1 MTVTEYYQKLKKEV
15 EANNKVKIASAK
27 LDNIIKQAEKR
38 MEDKGMLN
46 SKQFKDNYDS
56 YLKEI
61 NKNKSKKSTVKDY
74 LSSAWDKILNNLP
87 KTPDITTWNYN
98 PGGNNNKLKNDNDKA
113 VDASKDLKKNLEKN
127 RADLTP
133 TFDLDKLASDANKAN
148 GIVMSSLMA
157 AQNASIGDYINK
169 DSELNPFMKDRW
181 QNVYNFTQNNY
192 SPKALS
198 RIDIYRQTQRQ
209 LSMSRGF

>member
-1 MTVTEYYQKLKKEV
+1 M
-15 EANNKVKIASAK
+15 EA
-27 LDNIIKQAEKR
+27 
-38 MEDKGMLN
+38 
-46 SKQFKDNYDS
+46 
-56 YLKEI
+56 
-61 NKNKSKKSTVKDY
+61 
-74 LSSAWDKILNNLP
+74 
-87 KTPDITTWNYN
+87 
-98 PGGNNNKLKNDNDKA
+98 
-113 VDASKDLKKNLEKN
+113 N

-148 GIVMSSLMA
+148 GIVMSSLTA
-157 AQNASIGDYINK
+157 AQNAAIGDYINTN
-169 DSELNPFMKDRW
+169 SELNPFMKDRW

>member
-1 MTVTEYYQKLKKEV
+1 MGLKSDKSYDEALKDALNIVNASKSSQRGTYKSVLGALKK
-15 EANNKVKIASAK
+15 ALGLDAGDLDLGSWNFKWNNGNKNNK
-27 LDNIIKQAEKR
+27 
-38 MEDKGMLN
+38 DK
-46 SKQFKDNYDS
+46 
-56 YLKEI
+56 
-61 NKNKSKKSTVKDY
+61 
-74 LSSAWDKILNNLP
+74 
-87 KTPDITTWNYN
+87 
-98 PGGNNNKLKNDNDKA
+98 DKA
-113 VDASKDLKKNLEKN
+113 IKAAEDTKKKLEKN

-148 GIVMSSLMA
+148 GIVMSSLTA
-157 AQNASIGDYINK
+157 AQNAAIGDYINK

>member
-1 MTVTEYYQKLKKEV
+1 MVQKGYGSSVSNATDKFSKKVSEYETAVNDAKKAQSSV
-15 EANNKVKIASAK
+15 GKT
-27 LDNIIKQAEKR
+27 LGTTIKQFL
-38 MEDKGMLN
+38 DKIKNGTAGDVDLSAWNFKYDKKN
-46 SKQFKDNYDS
+46 SVLPDS
-56 YLKEI
+56 YVKTAINNAADLKE
-61 NKNKSKKSTVKDY
+61 
-74 LSSAWDKILNNLP
+74 
-87 KTPDITTWNYN
+87 
-98 PGGNNNKLKNDNDKA
+98 G
-113 VDASKDLKKNLEKN
+113 LEAN

-133 TFDLDKLASDANKAN
+133 VFDLDKLASDANKAN

-169 DSELNPFMKDRW
+169 NSEINPFMKDRW

-209 LSMSRGF
+209 ISMSRGF

>member
-1 MTVTEYYQKLKKEV
+1 MIDRAKDTKKKL
-15 EANNKVKIASAK
+15 
-27 LDNIIKQAEKR
+27 
-38 MEDKGMLN
+38 ED
-46 SKQFKDNYDS
+46 Q
-56 YLKEI
+56 
-61 NKNKSKKSTVKDY
+61 
-74 LSSAWDKILNNLP
+74 
-87 KTPDITTWNYN
+87 
-98 PGGNNNKLKNDNDKA
+98 
-113 VDASKDLKKNLEKN
+113 

-133 TFDLDKLASDANKAN
+133 TFDLDKLSDEAKKAN

-198 RIDIYRQTQRQ
+198 RTDIYRQTQRQ
-209 LSMSRGF
+209 LNLSRGF